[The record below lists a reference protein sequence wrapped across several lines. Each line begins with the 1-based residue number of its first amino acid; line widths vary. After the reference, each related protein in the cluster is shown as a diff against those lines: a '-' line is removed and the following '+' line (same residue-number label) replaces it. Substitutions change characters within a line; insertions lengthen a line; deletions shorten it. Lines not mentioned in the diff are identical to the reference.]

1 MILRILQ
8 YAFLFLLFLPSECAS
23 DACDLSEE
31 FRESSLIAV
40 EGSSTN
46 LLPVQ
51 NSGHYLDS
59 KSLDPLDEGTILF
72 LPNTFLDRQA
82 VGAQSFFPGSPNEFL
97 ALRFWTSSY
106 NLIVWNTLST
116 FLVITCYQNKVSHL
130 FPTNKWLYYRF

>member
-1 MILRILQ
+1 M
-8 YAFLFLLFLPSECAS
+8 SEAKES
-23 DACDLSEE
+23 
-31 FRESSLIAV
+31 RESSLIAV

-59 KSLDPLDEGTILF
+59 KSCDPIDEGTILF

-82 VGAQSFFPGSPNEFL
+82 VSAQPLFPGSPNEFL

-106 NLIVWNTLST
+106 QADRLEHLIDFLSNNLVL
-116 FLVITCYQNKVSHL
+116 K
-130 FPTNKWLYYRF
+130 